1 MKNFIKIY
9 AAIAILFSLST
20 SLQAQCFEM
29 SMNSTDYPDKTCFQ
43 IDVTFERSTGLGL
56 TGGVTLSDNTGNQRV
71 CHFNATTTTWCYDK
85 PPAPLI
91 KRIEIQCKSEER
103 EVTLPNGNT
112 VEVGC
117 AQRDGCVVTVGPL

>member
-1 MKNFIKIY
+1 MKNLIKIY
-9 AAIAILFSLST
+9 AAIAILFGLGT

-29 SMNSTDYPDKTCFQ
+29 SMTSTDYPDKTCFQ
-43 IDVTFERSTGLGL
+43 VDVTFERGTGLGL

-85 PPAPLI
+85 YPLARLI
-91 KRIEIQCKSEER
+91 RIECESEER
-103 EVTLPNGNT
+103 EVTFPNGNT

-117 AQRDGCVVTVGPL
+117 AQRDGCTVVISPG